1 MSLKVITKIGRQKNN
16 PERYNI
22 YLDEQYSFAVDEA
35 TLIKFGL
42 MKGKTLEQFD
52 IDEIVYEDEIAKAF
66 NKGLN
71 FLSYQMRSEQE
82 VRKKLL
88 AAEHGEAVVEEA
100 IRKLAKLGFLNDETY
115 SKALLETK
123 KRTAKK
129 GPRAIQ
135 QDLMKKGI
143 HKDLQKEVLQQYSH
157 EDQLQNALSL
167 AEKLVRAGDAKTPA
181 QVKQKIQDLLLRKGY
196 TFAIV
201 SEVLD
206 QIELTRD
213 DEEWNELIEKQ
224 GDKIWA
230 KFSAKFAGSE
240 RNMKVKQALYQKG
253 FPVEVINQYIEQKE
267 QQHDGQ

>member
-1 MSLKVITKIGRQKNN
+1 MKVITKIGRQKNN

-22 YLDEQYSFAVDEA
+22 YLNEEYAFAVDEG

-42 MKGKTLEQFD
+42 MKGKGLEQFD

-66 NKGLN
+66 NKALTY
-71 FLSYQMRSEQE
+71 LSYQMRSEQE

-88 AAEHGEAVVEEA
+88 AAEHGEAVIEEA
-100 IRKLAKLGFLNDETY
+100 IRKLEKLGFLNDETY

-143 HKDLQKEVLQQYSH
+143 NKSLQQEVLQTYSQ
-157 EDQLQNALSL
+157 EEQVQNALEL
-167 AEKLVRAGDAKTPA
+167 AEKLVRSGDNSTPA
-181 QVKQKIQDLLLRKGY
+181 QVKQKIQDLLIRKGY
-196 TFAIV
+196 SFTIV

-206 QIELTRD
+206 QLDITRND
-213 DEEWNELIEKQ
+213 DEWSQLIEKQ
-224 GDKIWA
+224 GDKIWSKYSN
-230 KFSAKFAGSE
+230 KFTGRELA
-240 RNMKVKQALYQKG
+240 MKVKQALYQKG
-253 FPVEVINQYIEQKE
+253 FPVEVINRFIEEKGQE
-267 QQHDGQ
+267 DGEY

>member
-1 MSLKVITKIGRQKNN
+1 MNVITKIGRQKNN

-22 YLDEQYSFAVDEA
+22 YLDEKYAFAVDEG

-66 NKGLN
+66 NKALN
-71 FLSYQMRSEQE
+71 YLSYQMRSEHE

-100 IRKLAKLGFLNDETY
+100 IRKLEKLGFLNDESY

-129 GPRAIQ
+129 GPRAIK

-143 HKDLQKEVLQQYSH
+143 DKSLQQEVLKQYSYD
-157 EDQLQNALSL
+157 DQVQNAKDL
-167 AEKLVRAGDAKTPA
+167 AEKLIRAGDESTPS
-181 QVKQKIQDLLLRKGY
+181 QVKQKIQDLLMRKGY
-196 TFAIV
+196 SFDIV
-201 SEVLD
+201 SVVLD
-206 QIELTRD
+206 QMDITRND
-213 DEEWNELIEKQ
+213 DEWNDLIAKQ
-224 GDKIWA
+224 GDKIWS
-230 KFSAKFAGSE
+230 KYSSKLTGSQL
-240 RNMKVKQALYQKG
+240 NMKVKQALYQKG
-253 FPVEVINQYIEQKE
+253 FPVEIINRFIEEKGQE
-267 QQHDGQ
+267 DGE